1 MSTAVLPPPA
11 PAAVAAPPATPTATP
26 PPAPAAPTAPVIPGA
41 PSVLNDI
48 LSGIM
53 DKKRKPA
60 EKPEEP
66 AKPVDPPAAA
76 VATPESAKKE
86 EPVSDKKKRKF
97 VIKPEDEPVP
107 PQDIAAIAADAAT
120 KALEDRDRAKAA
132 ARAETAAAKDAKAK
146 TDSLPKFI
154 ADRAAEY
161 EQLEKLYPDVYGNGK
176 LEEQLVETSRQYTA
190 FVEEWKAANPGKKFK
205 PEEHADELEA
215 MAPEIP
221 DDHAITAK
229 VRAEVEAIEKPRRIA
244 QEKKDAELKAIQV
257 RQETEQRL
265 MSTAVEA
272 KKRVGEAIIGI
283 IDPELADIVKRDDKV
298 AFQKFHEE
306 NEPLVAAYVQFE
318 NELANTAGRAAMIFS
333 PGGAVTVD
341 PSDPLDIEI
350 LSGNIMQSYV
360 AANTGKQN
368 DDGQVFA
375 SIQEY
380 MKLSPAEQRKRWT
393 VTKES
398 FVEHIEEQAK
408 ERVSAYISRRQ
419 KEAEIF
425 SKRSNA
431 SRKAQETPSATAA
444 KAAETPVSKPSTP
457 SHMSSPSAGATI
469 VSAPKVPA
477 ANGNFVDTLFR
488 RLTQ

>member
-11 PAAVAAPPATPTATP
+11 PAAVAAPPATSTATP
-26 PPAPAAPTAPVIPGA
+26 PPAPAPVAQVIPGA

-66 AKPVDPPAAA
+66 VKPVDPPAPA
-76 VATPESAKKE
+76 VATPEPAKKE
-86 EPVSDKKKRKF
+86 EQAPDKKKRKF
-97 VIKPEDEPVP
+97 VIKPEDEPAP

-132 ARAETAAAKDAKAK
+132 ARAETVAAKEAKAK

-205 PEEHADELEA
+205 PEEHTDELEA

-221 DDHAITAK
+221 EDHAITAK
-229 VRAEVEAIEKPRRIA
+229 VRAVVEAEEKPRRIA
-244 QEKKDAELKAIQV
+244 QEKKDAEQKAIQV
-257 RQETEQRL
+257 RQEAEQRL

-298 AFQKFHEE
+298 AFKKFHEE

-360 AANTGKQN
+360 EANTGKRN

-375 SIQEY
+375 PILEY
-380 MKLSPAEQRKRWT
+380 MKLSPSEQQKRWT

-425 SKRSNA
+425 SKRFNA
-431 SRKAQETPSATAA
+431 SRKAQETPSATTV
-444 KAAETPVSKPSTP
+444 KAQEVPASKPSTP
-457 SHMSSPSAGATI
+457 THMSSPSAGATI